1 MRWRTDM
8 STTNIVLIVLMVLV
22 LVGKWYINRQI
33 KAMREAIARSIAD
46 HEDFIEAL
54 RAAKTS
60 EEVRAVFEAYV
71 AKQKAR
77 HE

>member
-1 MRWRTDM
+1 M
-8 STTNIVLIVLMVLV
+8 STVNIVLIVLLVLV

-33 KAMREAIARSIAD
+33 KQLREDVTRSIAD

-54 RAAKTS
+54 KVAKNA
-60 EEVRAVFEAYV
+60 EEVRHAFEAYV

>member
-1 MRWRTDM
+1 M
-8 STTNIVLIVLMVLV
+8 STVNIVLIVLLLVLV
-22 LVGKWYINRQI
+22 LIGKWYINRQI

-54 RAAKTS
+54 RAAKTA

>member
-1 MRWRTDM
+1 M
-8 STTNIVLIVLMVLV
+8 STVNIVLIVLLVLV

-54 RAAKTS
+54 RAAKTA
-60 EEVRAVFEAYV
+60 EEVRAAFEAYV

>member
-1 MRWRTDM
+1 M
-8 STTNIVLIVLMVLV
+8 STVNIVLIVLLV
-22 LVGKWYINRQI
+22 LAFIANWYVNRQI

-54 RAAKTS
+54 RAAKTP
-60 EEVRAVFEAYV
+60 EEVRVAFEAYV
-71 AKQKAR
+71 DKQKAR